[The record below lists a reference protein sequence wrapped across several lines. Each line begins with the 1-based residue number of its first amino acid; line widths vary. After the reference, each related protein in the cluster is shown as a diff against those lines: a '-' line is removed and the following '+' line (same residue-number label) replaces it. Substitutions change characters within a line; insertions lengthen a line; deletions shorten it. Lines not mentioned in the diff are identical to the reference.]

1 MHTIPRKSYNALH
14 KNHNASESSVSG
26 VESGVEKDSLKD
38 GSPAPDNR
46 PKVFPVTTE
55 APSAA
60 PPLLP
65 LRDRDEHVLI
75 ELFDQEGIEAIE
87 EDIVRNLLIRCPEPC
102 WEDDSLEFLRD
113 YL

>member
-1 MHTIPRKSYNALH
+1 MYTIPRKSYP
-14 KNHNASESSVSG
+14 
-26 VESGVEKDSLKD
+26 KDF
-38 GSPAPDNR
+38 PA
-46 PKVFPVTTE
+46 TLE
-55 APSAA
+55 APSAT

-65 LRDRDEHVLI
+65 LRDRDEQMLL

-87 EDIVRNLLIRCPEPC
+87 EDIVRNLQIRCPEPC